1 MPVRPEAASA
11 RVLRAPAAFAAALV
25 RCLDFTLQ
33 DLETIGF
40 APGIAMDP
48 DGADAS
54 EPDAPC
60 LKRHGE
66 DRAIHAAAAPCPSGS
81 RLLAPERLAVGA
93 KEGRKRR
100 DDQTTAP
107 RPPRGRVV
115 PSSARTCSGRGSA
128 IRVRHPGRAC
138 ARPGGEGGV
147 GLGVKI

>member
-1 MPVRPEAASA
+1 
-11 RVLRAPAAFAAALV
+11 
-25 RCLDFTLQ
+25 
-33 DLETIGF
+33 
-40 APGIAMDP
+40 MDP

-115 PSSARTCSGRGSA
+115 PSSAGTCQ
-128 IRVRHPGRAC
+128 
-138 ARPGGEGGV
+138 GEGQRSASATRAALARDRV
-147 GLGVKI
+147 EKAASKNEKAIE